1 VARRVA
7 RLAHLWPTP
16 DECASHVVD
25 VVGKDQVQP
34 CGVHHDEVVTDTAR
48 AGVARSSDVA
58 KAEQIAVEWSR
69 SIGVTG
75 EGAAALKQLRAL
87 PAEKFI
93 EGASAKEGIAALS
106 EGKILPGMAWAI
118 IDGRFLTETAEAT
131 LAAGRQDKVPV
142 ILGSNDRDIGLGTA
156 RMNCSPYSDP
166 TQPGRENS
174 MIREAIRH
182 SKNCWSRFSW
192 TTR

>member
-1 VARRVA
+1 
-7 RLAHLWPTP
+7 
-16 DECASHVVD
+16 
-25 VVGKDQVQP
+25 
-34 CGVHHDEVVTDTAR
+34 
-48 AGVARSSDVA
+48 VA

-131 LAAGRQDKVPV
+131 LAAGRQNKVPV
-142 ILGSNDRDIGLGTA
+142 ILGSNDRDIRLGTA
-156 RMNCSPYSDP
+156 KSKDELFAVFGPDAARARELYDP
-166 TQPGRENS
+166 RGDQTLEELLVQVF
-174 MIREAIRH
+174 M
-182 SKNCWSRFSW
+182 